1 MRHSPLR
8 HTLAVLRTTIGLTQK
23 EMAELIGRST
33 RTIQAI
39 ELGQLSLGEDLAL
52 RIGEATGVDVN
63 WLLDGNPD
71 VPPVRGVTALGLGFK
86 IGNYTKKDFEA
97 HRAFIETPA
106 ASNGE
111 AEAFQAKPTKSKAS
125 YATMPLPVAKAVMLR
140 EGKQRLTT
148 SDKQLTAA
156 VAEALSQTALMEG
169 GLLVRWRIRQ
179 LLKTLAAEHSLKLQ
193 LLAPK
198 PDPAQKYLQRTKSP
212 SHS

>member
-1 MRHSPLR
+1 MRNSPLR

-23 EMAELIGRST
+23 EMAELVGRST

-71 VPPVRGVTALGLGFK
+71 VPPIRGITALGLGFK
-86 IGNYTKKDFEA
+86 IGEYSKKDFES

-106 ASNGE
+106 ASNE
-111 AEAFQAKPTKSKAS
+111 EVEAFHAKPAKRKAT
-125 YATMPLPVAKAVMLR
+125 YAMMPSPVAKAVMLR
-140 EGKQRLTT
+140 EGQQRVDGA
-148 SDKQLTAA
+148 DKQLTAA
-156 VAEALSQTALMEG
+156 VAEALRQTALMEG

-198 PDPAQKYLQRTKSP
+198 PAQKYLQRTKSP
-212 SHS
+212 SH